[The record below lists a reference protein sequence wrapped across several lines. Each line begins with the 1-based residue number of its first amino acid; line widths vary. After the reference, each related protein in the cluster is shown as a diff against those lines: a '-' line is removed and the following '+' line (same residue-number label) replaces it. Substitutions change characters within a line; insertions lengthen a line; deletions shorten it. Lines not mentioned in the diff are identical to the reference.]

1 MTRYNAENERIKRQ
15 YFDYQKEAM
24 RKSDT
29 TIHGIASAL
38 QRFEAYTGHKGF
50 GSFTKEQA
58 MGFKKHL
65 AASTAVRD
73 GQPLSKSTV
82 QHTLSAIK
90 EFFVWL
96 SREPGYR
103 NRINIHD
110 ADYLNYGEKEARAA
124 RARPLKTPPT
134 LEQVRSAI
142 LAMPSGT
149 DIERRDR
156 AVFALAILTG
166 MRDSALVSL
175 RLKHIDI
182 DRELVNQD
190 PNMVRTKASK
200 QIFTYFVPVGDDLK
214 TIVKDWLRY
223 LREQRLYGNDDP
235 VFPRTKVGVSP
246 TSGFI
251 ADGLEPVCWSNAA
264 PVRKLMKEAYA
275 RVGLGYFHPHLLR
288 KTLVQVGEQR
298 CQTPE
303 DFKAWSQNIG
313 HESVLTT
320 FRSYGNVTVER
331 QGELIKGMDGKK
343 SPITPESIREVL
355 EYLGMAQR
363 MS

>member
-1 MTRYNAENERIKRQ
+1 MPQYNPENERIKRQ

-24 RKSDT
+24 RKSET
-29 TIHGIASAL
+29 TIHGIAGAL
-38 QRFEAYTGHKGF
+38 QRFEAYTGYKVF

-58 MGFKKHL
+58 MGFKKQL
-65 AASTAVRD
+65 AAAVAVRD

-82 QHTLSAIK
+82 QHTLSAVK

-103 NRINIHD
+103 NRVNIHD
-110 ADYLNYGEKEARAA
+110 ADYLNYGEKESRAA

-142 LAMPSGT
+142 LAMPSTT

-156 AVFALAILTG
+156 ALFALAILTG
-166 MRDSALVSL
+166 MRDSALISL
-175 RLKHIDI
+175 RLQHIDI

-190 PNMVRTKASK
+190 PNLVNTKASK
-200 QIFTYFVPVGDDLK
+200 QIFTYFTPVGDDLK
-214 TIVKDWLRY
+214 AIVKDWVRY
-223 LREQRLYGNDDP
+223 LREQLLYGNNDP
-235 VFPRTKVGVSP
+235 LFPRTKVIVHP
-246 TSGFI
+246 ETGF
-251 ADGLEPVCWSNAA
+251 AAGGLERVCWSNAA

-275 RVGLGYFHPHLLR
+275 RLGLSYYHPHLLR

-298 CQTPE
+298 CRTPE

-320 FRSYGNVTVER
+320 FRSYGNVSLER
-331 QGELIKGMDGKK
+331 QGELIKEMDGNKAVL
-343 SPITPESIREVL
+343 TPELIRDVL
-355 EYLGMAQR
+355 EYMNIKLG
-363 MS
+363 